1 VVGSNEVVE
10 KSYKFSL
17 EIIKICLNLPKNS
30 AGYAISNQLIRSGTS
45 IGANIEEAQDAMS
58 RADFAKGMSIS
69 LKEARETKYWLK
81 LLKDANLIDKITVDS
96 SLENLGHLLRI
107 LTKIVKTVKSHD

>member
-1 VVGSNEVVE
+1 MAESNEVVE
-10 KSYKFSL
+10 RSYKFSL

-58 RADFAKGMSIS
+58 RADFAKCMNIS

-81 LLKDANLIDKITVDS
+81 LLKDSNLVEEKVVNA

-107 LTKIVKTVKSHD
+107 LTKIVKTVKSPN

>member
-1 VVGSNEVVE
+1 MASANEVID

-17 EIIKICLNLPKNS
+17 EIIRICSDLPKS
-30 AGYAISNQLIRSGTS
+30 SIGFAIANQLVRSGTS

-58 RADFAKGMSIS
+58 RADFAKCMSIA

-81 LLKDANLIDKITVDS
+81 LIKDSEMLKKDVIEN
-96 SLENLGHLLRI
+96 SLDDLGHILRI
-107 LTKIVKTVKSHD
+107 LTKIVKTVKSQN